1 MSRKKPGNG
10 SQKFGLKIDMAHI
23 IWVSV
28 AKLFHI
34 FMVSDSDGKQIR
46 KTFGIGIVRILDLVN
61 HSEDTHMMNNIL
73 PTLYLQHL
81 IV

>member
-1 MSRKKPGNG
+1 MGPKNVVLKLSFKTFSYIYGIG
-10 SQKFGLKIDMAHI
+10 FGREKN
-23 IWVSV
+23 W
-28 AKLFHI
+28 
-34 FMVSDSDGKQIR
+34 

>member
-1 MSRKKPGNG
+1 M
-10 SQKFGLKIDMAHI
+10 GLKNVVLKS
-23 IWVSV
+23 IWPISYGYQ
-28 AKLFHI
+28 LQNFFHI